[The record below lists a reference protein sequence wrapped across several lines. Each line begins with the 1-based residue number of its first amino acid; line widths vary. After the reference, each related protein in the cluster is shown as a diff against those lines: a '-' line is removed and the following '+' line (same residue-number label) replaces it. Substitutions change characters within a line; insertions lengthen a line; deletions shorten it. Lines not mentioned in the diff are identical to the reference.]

1 MKTRDFNASK
11 AGLKAFSSDPDLS
24 ALVQRRVAKMK
35 ARNERNGKGLLR
47 EARDLRVKLMQAA
60 RASSQP

>member
-11 AGLKAFSSDPDLS
+11 AGRKAFSSDPDLS
-24 ALVQRRVAKMK
+24 ALVQRRIAKMK